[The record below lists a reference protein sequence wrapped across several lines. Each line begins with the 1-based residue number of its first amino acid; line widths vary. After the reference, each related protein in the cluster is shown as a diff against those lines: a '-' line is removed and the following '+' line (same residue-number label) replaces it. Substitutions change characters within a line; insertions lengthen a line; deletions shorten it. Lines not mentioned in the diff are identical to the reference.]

1 MSDLNQSSVS
11 LLERAIDEKI
21 RKAVRGGQSTHLA
34 TVTRVSTDGTT
45 WVHVFGGSDE
55 TPVRRMTTAAQVG
68 DVINVTFSGLSC
80 MGVGNVSSPS
90 ATTGQVTKVAD
101 ESATAIAGVMS
112 GILQIRRLIA
122 DKITTGE
129 LDAEI
134 ARILNAS
141 IDTATVNTL
150 NNMYANV
157 NLANI
162 VAADVDMAVIKDLV
176 AESGLFQ
183 DLVITGDGTITGKLG
198 AVLVDGDT
206 ARFSNIYADALKLL
220 GPDGLYHALNMAGLS
235 EGEAQVLVD
244 AYGEALDGG
253 LHGSHI
259 IAESVTATQIDVTSL
274 IAAMLLTEFVQVG
287 ASAGTHIEAKGDRF
301 SFFSGG
307 SGWKTM
313 AEDYLYPL
321 VENPTGNPFAK
332 GWYEQVDK
340 LDEYGRHVY
349 TRTLD
354 TEPGNALVRV
364 YDSNNYAGRNL
375 LRGTGAITSSS
386 FTRTSSSATVT
397 DNVLMLKPNP
407 GDVGA
412 LYKADLLSYG
422 DVYGKTLT
430 LSCDVR
436 LAPISSTYTSS
447 EIRLYIGANKDNSAT
462 SIFAQNSW
470 YRREDFTD
478 IGSEWAR
485 YSITALIPDDLN
497 TRGAMFI
504 PNATSKVTV
513 QFTAPYQKKPV
524 EVRNIKLEIGSTAT
538 AYSVAYEDINP
549 SEAGL
554 YEIVGDAY
562 VPSSDTAWS
571 AEKAYYDESSDPKSY
586 YTYNVAATNALPG
599 EVAYI
604 AVDPDTNE
612 STFYMTR
619 SVVVKDL
626 RFGDWL
632 WYGRRNRNMSLKWV
646 GGEV

>member
-1 MSDLNQSSVS
+1 MSELNQSSVS
-11 LLERAIDEKI
+11 LLERAIDDKI

-45 WVHVFGGSDE
+45 WVQVYGGAKE

-90 ATTGQVTKVAD
+90 ATTGQVTKVAN

-235 EGEAQVLVD
+235 EGEAQVLID
-244 AYGEALDGG
+244 QYGESLDGG

-287 ASAGTHIEAKGDRF
+287 ASAGTHIEAQGDRF
-301 SFFSGG
+301 SFFQGG
-307 SGWKTM
+307 SGWGTLTD
-313 AEDYLYPL
+313 DYLYQI
-321 VENPTGNPFAK
+321 VENPVGNPFSN
-332 GWYEQVDK
+332 GWYELVDG
-340 LDEYGRHVY
+340 EYVRSV
-349 TRTLD
+349 D
-354 TEPGNALVRV
+354 TSV
-364 YDSNNYAGRNL
+364 DQ
-375 LRGTGAITSSS
+375 
-386 FTRTSSSATVT
+386 
-397 DNVLMLKPNP
+397 
-407 GDVGA
+407 
-412 LYKADLLSYG
+412 
-422 DVYGKTLT
+422 
-430 LSCDVR
+430 
-436 LAPISSTYTSS
+436 
-447 EIRLYIGANKDNSAT
+447 NKDYYRYRVSA
-462 SIFAQNSW
+462 N
-470 YRREDFTD
+470 E
-478 IGSEWAR
+478 
-485 YSITALIPDDLN
+485 
-497 TRGAMFI
+497 
-504 PNATSKVTV
+504 
-513 QFTAPYQKKPV
+513 
-524 EVRNIKLEIGSTAT
+524 
-538 AYSVAYEDINP
+538 
-549 SEAGL
+549 
-554 YEIVGDAY
+554 
-562 VPSSDTAWS
+562 
-571 AEKAYYDESSDPKSY
+571 
-586 YTYNVAATNALPG
+586 ALPG

-604 AVDPDTNE
+604 AVDPTTRE

-632 WYGRRNRNMSLKWV
+632 WYGRRNRNMALKWI

>member
-1 MSDLNQSSVS
+1 MSDLSQSSVS
-11 LLERAIDEKI
+11 LLERAIDDKI

-90 ATTGQVTKVAD
+90 ATTGQVTKVAN
-101 ESATAIAGVMS
+101 ESATAIAGIMS
-112 GILQIRRLIA
+112 GILQIRRIIA

-150 NNMYANV
+150 NSMYANV
-157 NLANI
+157 NLANV

-253 LHGSHI
+253 LHGSHL
-259 IAESVTATQIDVTSL
+259 IAESVTATEIDVTSL

-307 SGWKTM
+307 SGW
-313 AEDYLYPL
+313 ASLSDDFLYAAIEDPEGSP
-321 VENPTGNPFAK
+321 VVN
-332 GWYEQVDK
+332 GWYELVDG
-340 LDEYGRHVY
+340 EYVV
-349 TRTLD
+349 TTD
-354 TEPGNALVRV
+354 TEIE
-364 YDSNNYAGRNL
+364 
-375 LRGTGAITSSS
+375 TGKTYYEY
-386 FTRTSSSATVT
+386 TVT
-397 DNVLMLKPNP
+397 
-407 GDVGA
+407 
-412 LYKADLLSYG
+412 
-422 DVYGKTLT
+422 
-430 LSCDVR
+430 
-436 LAPISSTYTSS
+436 S
-447 EIRLYIGANKDNSAT
+447 ES
-462 SIFAQNSW
+462 
-470 YRREDFTD
+470 
-478 IGSEWAR
+478 
-485 YSITALIPDDLN
+485 P
-497 TRGAMFI
+497 
-504 PNATSKVTV
+504 
-513 QFTAPYQKKPV
+513 
-524 EVRNIKLEIGSTAT
+524 
-538 AYSVAYEDINP
+538 
-549 SEAGL
+549 
-554 YEIVGDAY
+554 
-562 VPSSDTAWS
+562 
-571 AEKAYYDESSDPKSY
+571 
-586 YTYNVAATNALPG
+586 LPG

>member
-1 MSDLNQSSVS
+1 MSDLSQSSVS

-34 TVTRVSTDGTT
+34 TVTRVSNDGTT
-45 WVHVFGGSDE
+45 WVQVYGGAEE

-80 MGVGNVSSPS
+80 IGIGNVSSPS
-90 ATTGQVTKVAD
+90 ATIGQVTKVAS
-101 ESATAIAGVMS
+101 ESATAIAGIMR

-206 ARFSNIYADALKLL
+206 ARFQNIYADALKLL

-244 AYGEALDGG
+244 QYGEALDGG

-259 IAESVTATQIDVTSL
+259 IAESVTATEIDVTSL
-274 IAAMLLTEFVQVG
+274 IAAMLLTEFVQIG
-287 ASAGTHIEAKGDRF
+287 ATAGTHIEAKGDRF
-301 SFFSGG
+301 SFFQGG
-307 SGWKTM
+307 SGWSTM
-313 AEDYLYPL
+313 PETDIYEPVA
-321 VENPTGNPFAK
+321 NPTGSPIAN
-332 GWYEQVDK
+332 GWYERRNG
-340 LDEYGRHVY
+340 EYVKS
-349 TRTLD
+349 LD
-354 TEPGNALVRV
+354 TEPGYECVPV
-364 YDSNNYAGRNL
+364 YENSNYEGRNL
-375 LRGTGAITSSS
+375 LRGTASLSTSNVVKQQTTLSGGTIKLVPTSSAEAVAK
-386 FTRTSSSATVT
+386 FKVNYLNSS
-397 DNVLMLKPNP
+397 DFN
-407 GDVGA
+407 
-412 LYKADLLSYG
+412 
-422 DVYGKTLT
+422 GKTLT
-430 LSCDVR
+430 LSYDARVSPDSTSFTSLELRTMMGIQGANDVSVYMATNTCRVHRQTITSLGSDWER
-436 LAPISSTYTSS
+436 LTMTAAIPSGLDEGVPVSSPSYITAQFASGVSKKPI
-447 EIRLYIGANKDNSAT
+447 EIRN
-462 SIFAQNSW
+462 
-470 YRREDFTD
+470 
-478 IGSEWAR
+478 
-485 YSITALIPDDLN
+485 
-497 TRGAMFI
+497 
-504 PNATSKVTV
+504 V
-513 QFTAPYQKKPV
+513 
-524 EVRNIKLEIGSTAT
+524 KLEVGGTAT
-538 AYSVAYEDINP
+538 DWSAAYEDINP
-549 SEAGL
+549 SGLGL
-554 YEIVGDAY
+554 YEVVDGEY
-562 VPSSDTAWS
+562 VLTEDTTYS
-571 AEKAYYDESSDPKSY
+571 ADKTYYDCGSVPKTYYIYKVTPEDP
-586 YTYNVAATNALPG
+586 LPG

-604 AVDPDTNE
+604 AVDPTTRE

-632 WYGRRNRNMSLKWV
+632 WYGRRNRNMALKWI